1 MTEESFMQKMKK
13 IWTYLV
19 IAGVAMLSAVNY
31 ELFIFPNQFAPS
43 GLNGIC
49 TMIQYLSGISVG
61 YLSLIINVPL
71 ALWCY
76 KEVSKPIALRSMVY
90 VLTFSIGLLI
100 LDRVDLSAFHY
111 YTENGTSKILGPLVA
126 GVLQGYV
133 FSILAKAS
141 AYSGGI
147 DFISAVIHKRDPS
160 RSVYGMTFTMNV
172 FIAGA
177 SYFVYNYQMEPVL
190 LCVLYSFMSSTVVE
204 RLMKSGREAICF
216 EIITDFPEEITA
228 DIIKKT
234 HHTTTLIPA
243 KGMYSGNETNVL
255 LCVVNKTQ
263 AATVSRIIRRYPRT
277 FAVMDSVSE
286 VMGNFKEMDSA
297 NREIRHFLDHGDGQT
312 L

>member
-1 MTEESFMQKMKK
+1 MQNMKK
-13 IWTYLV
+13 FWTYLV
-19 IAGVAMLSAVNY
+19 IAGVALLSAVNY
-31 ELFIFPNQFAPS
+31 ELFVFPNQFAPS

-49 TMIQYLSGISVG
+49 TMIQYLTGVSVG
-61 YLSLIINVPL
+61 YLSLLVNVPL

-90 VLTFSIGLLI
+90 VITFSIGLLI
-100 LDRVDLSAFHY
+100 LDRIDLSAFHY

-126 GVLQGYV
+126 GVIQGYV

-141 AYSGGI
+141 AYSGGV
-147 DFISAVIHKRDPS
+147 DFVSAVIHKRDPS
-160 RSVYGMTFTMNV
+160 RSVYGLTFTMNV

-177 SYFVYNYQMEPVL
+177 SYFVYDYQMEPVL

-277 FAVMDSVSE
+277 FAVMDPVSE
-286 VMGNFKEMDSA
+286 VMGNFKELDSS
-297 NREIRHFLDHGDGQT
+297 NRVVRHFLDHGDGQT